1 MTIEHHI
8 QGIVDL
14 FTVQKVA
21 LIPVDESDLEPEAD
35 EVDDDE
41 GAAEVD
47 DDVQESVEKSIHV
60 PFIKAADEEQT
71 VTGIVLKPEVT
82 DGHLDVMSAAVIKET
97 AYKFLA
103 GLNKTTKVGV
113 QHTVF
118 KKGQLELVE
127 SYIAPMDM
135 VLGSKSVPAGA
146 WVITMRVLDKK
157 LWKKIKDGLITGFS
171 IGGIAKVVPIAA

>member
-8 QGIVDL
+8 QGIADL
-14 FTVQKVA
+14 FTVRKVA
-21 LIPVDESDLEPEAD
+21 LVPVLESDLESEAP
-35 EVDDDE
+35 EVDGDEGSAEVEDDE
-41 GAAEVD
+41 
-47 DDVQESVEKSIHV
+47 QESVEKSIYV
-60 PFIKAADEEQT
+60 PFLKAANEEQT
-71 VTGIVLKPEVT
+71 VTGIVLKPEVI

-97 AYKFLA
+97 AYKFVA

-135 VLGSKSVPAGA
+135 VLGSKTVPEGA

-171 IGGIAKVVPIAA
+171 IGGIAKVIPVAA